1 MNTLFDIGDE
11 IEIRIKGVVSR
22 YQNDKYGDKYTIDLS
37 PSLRR
42 PDSGNPI
49 CQICLSTNNLRDLNA
64 SKIPEPVE
72 GEK

>member
-11 IEIRIKGVVSR
+11 IEICIKGTVER
-22 YQNDKYGDKYTIDLS
+22 YENSKFGDKYTIGLMT
-37 PSLRR
+37 SLQR
-42 PDSGNPI
+42 PESGNPVVR
-49 CQICLSTNNLRDLNA
+49 ICLSTDNLLDLHA